1 LSKNCLVFGGSGAI
15 GSAIVE
21 LFKSLDF
28 SVWTTTRSTV
38 SVDNQVVQITGNS
51 KVDLT
56 VIQELPV
63 MDVIVWAQGV
73 NLNDSI
79 LDLKTEDLREVLEA
93 NTVFIASTMNSLVS
107 SGRAISGTRMCVI
120 SSIWQELIRK
130 NKLSYSIS
138 KAALG
143 ALVKSSAIDLAVKG
157 IFVNAVLPGVLDT
170 PMTNSVLNQ
179 QQLTDIKE
187 STGFG
192 RLVTPEE
199 IAQVVHFLCSDS
211 NLGIS
216 GQSIVVDLG
225 FSNAKQI

>member
-1 LSKNCLVFGGSGAI
+1 MKNCLVFGGSGAI
-15 GSAIVE
+15 GSAIVD
-21 LFKSLDF
+21 LYNSLDF
-28 SVWTTTRSTV
+28 SVWTTSRSTV
-38 SVDNQVVQITGNS
+38 LGGNQVVQITGNAKS
-51 KVDLT
+51 DLS
-56 VIQELPV
+56 VIAELPV

-73 NLNDSI
+73 NLNDSV
-79 LDLKTEDLREVLEA
+79 LNMKAEDLREVLEA
-93 NTVFIASTMNSLVS
+93 NTVFVATTMNLLVS
-107 SGRAISGTRMCVI
+107 SDRAISGTRMCVV
-120 SSIWQELIRK
+120 SSIWQEIIRK

-143 ALVKSSAIDLAVKG
+143 ALVKSSAIDLAEKG

-179 QQLTDIKE
+179 QQLADIRE

-192 RLVTPEE
+192 RLVTPGE
-199 IAQVVHFLCSDS
+199 IAHVVQFLCSDS

>member
-1 LSKNCLVFGGSGAI
+1 MKNCLVFGGTGAI

-21 LFKSLDF
+21 LYESLKY
-28 SVWTTTRSTV
+28 SVWTTTRLDV
-38 SVDNQVVQITGNS
+38 LDGNQVVQITGN
-51 KVDLT
+51 VIADLS
-56 VIQELPV
+56 VIDELPV
-63 MDVIVWAQGV
+63 MDVIVWAQGI

-79 LDLKTEDLREVLEA
+79 LDLKADDLREVFDA
-93 NTVFIASTMNSLVS
+93 NTVYVASTMNSLVS
-107 SGRAISGTRMCVI
+107 SGRAISGTRMCVV

-130 NKLSYSIS
+130 NKLSYSVS

-143 ALVKSSAIDLAVKG
+143 ALVRSSAIDLAEKG

-179 QQLTDIKE
+179 QQLQDIKE

-199 IAQVVHFLCSDS
+199 IAHVVQFLCSES

>member
-1 LSKNCLVFGGSGAI
+1 MRKNCLVFGGSGAI
-15 GSAIVE
+15 GSAIVD
-21 LFKSLDF
+21 LYKSLDF
-28 SVWTTTRSTV
+28 SVWTTTRSAG
-38 SVDNQVVQITGNS
+38 SVNTQVVQITGDP
-51 KVDLT
+51 KVDLS

-93 NTVFIASTMNSLVS
+93 NTVFIAATMNSLVS
-107 SGRAISGTRMCVI
+107 SSRAISGTRMCVI
-120 SSIWQELIRK
+120 SSIWQEIIRK

-143 ALVKSSAIDLAVKG
+143 ALVKSSAIDLAERG

-192 RLVTPEE
+192 RLVTPDE
-199 IAQVVHFLCSDS
+199 IAQVVQFLCSDS
-211 NLGIS
+211 NLGIT

>member
-1 LSKNCLVFGGSGAI
+1 MKNCLVFGGSGAI

-21 LFKSLDF
+21 LYNSLNF
-28 SVWTTTRSTV
+28 SVWSTTRSNV
-38 SVDNQVVQITGNS
+38 SGGNQVVQITGDAKADFLAIN
-51 KVDLT
+51 K
-56 VIQELPV
+56 LPV
-63 MDVIVWAQGV
+63 MDAIIWAQGV
-73 NLNDSI
+73 NKNDSVVDI
-79 LDLKTEDLREVLEA
+79 NAENLRDVLEA
-93 NTVFIASTMNSLVS
+93 NTVFVATTMNLLVS
-107 SGRAISGTRMCVI
+107 SGRATSGTRMCVI
-120 SSIWQELIRK
+120 SSIWQEITRK
-130 NKLSYSIS
+130 NKLSYGVS

-143 ALVKSSAIDLAVKG
+143 ALVKSSAIDLAEKG

-179 QQLTDIKE
+179 QQIIDIKA

-192 RLVTPEE
+192 RLVTPAD
-199 IAQVVHFLCSDS
+199 IAHVVQFLCSDS

>member
-1 LSKNCLVFGGSGAI
+1 MKNCLVFGGNGAI

-21 LFKSLDF
+21 IYESLDY
-28 SVWTTTRSTV
+28 SVWTTTRSI
-38 SVDNQVVQITGNS
+38 DLAGNQVIQITGNA
-51 KVDLT
+51 KADLS
-56 VIQELPV
+56 VIEKLPA

-73 NLNDSI
+73 NLNDSV
-79 LDLKTEDLREVLEA
+79 LDVKAEELREVLEA
-93 NTVFIASTMNSLVS
+93 NTVFVATTMNQLVA
-107 SGRAISGTRMCVI
+107 SGRAIKGTRMCVV
-120 SSIWQELIRK
+120 SSIWQEIVRR
-130 NKLSYSIS
+130 NKLSYSVS
-138 KAALG
+138 KAAVG
-143 ALVKSSAIDLAVKG
+143 ALVKSAAIDLADKG

-179 QQLTDIKE
+179 QQLSDIKS

-192 RLVTPEE
+192 RLVTPAE
-199 IAQVVHFLCSDS
+199 IASVVQFLCSDS